1 MVKGNYIARSVSD
14 NGALMDPKDQII
26 SLLKEADLYQKQGL
40 LNEAKERYKKATDLI
55 KQNTGIKNGKELIAS
70 IVKKVVDLNQKIN
83 DINAATSKPTVSGQK
98 QDLIKKLFAG
108 GGDKENYSNLLEGA
122 IALAKF
128 GQFDRALSEFERL
141 LDIEPVRVAAAKNIA
156 RCHLEVEAFEE
167 AARCFEKW
175 VDDDRFTNAQLDK
188 IRFFL
193 EGRFRKSGFEREL
206 YQHEETVSDE
216 DMEKLEMESES
227 SDKPQADEGLPAVE
241 GQEVDLEDMEL
252 PDEDEFLDIN
262 SVGILI
268 QAGSR
273 KGRMVELDV
282 SFQTG
287 NSINLIIS
295 SKEGELLTALEK
307 GTQLNDMQFFS
318 PIAILNGSG
327 VVTGKTQIKS
337 GPKEGDYSLDITI
350 LTT

>member
-1 MVKGNYIARSVSD
+1 
-14 NGALMDPKDQII
+14 MDPKDQII

-40 LNEAKERYKKATDLI
+40 LNEAKGKYKKATEI
-55 KQNTGIKNGKELIAS
+55 IRVNPSIKNGADLIAS

-83 DINAATSKPTVSGQK
+83 DINQAASKPTVSDQK
-98 QDLIKKLFAG
+98 QELIKNLFAG
-108 GGDKENYSNLLEGA
+108 SGAKDDCTNRLEGA

-128 GQFDRALSEFERL
+128 GQFERALEEFERL
-141 LDIEPVRVAAAKNIA
+141 LDVDTVRVAAAKNIV
-156 RCHLEVEAFEE
+156 RCHLEVDALED
-167 AARCFEKW
+167 AAQCFERW
-175 VDDDRFTNAQLDK
+175 VGDDRFASAQLDK

-193 EGRFRKSGFEREL
+193 EGRLRKAGFEREL
-206 YQHEETVSDE
+206 YQKEETVSDE
-216 DMEKLEMESES
+216 DMEALEMVSTSAEASDASEDRIQLAS
-227 SDKPQADEGLPAVE
+227 QKAN
-241 GQEVDLEDMEL
+241 LEEFEL

-262 SVGILI
+262 SVGI
-268 QAGSR
+268 QFHSGPQ
-273 KGRMVELDV
+273 KGEMVEFDV

-295 SKEGELLTALEK
+295 SKEQALLDELER
-307 GTQLNDMQFFS
+307 GTKLNDLQFFS

-327 VVTGKTQIKS
+327 VVTAKTQIKS